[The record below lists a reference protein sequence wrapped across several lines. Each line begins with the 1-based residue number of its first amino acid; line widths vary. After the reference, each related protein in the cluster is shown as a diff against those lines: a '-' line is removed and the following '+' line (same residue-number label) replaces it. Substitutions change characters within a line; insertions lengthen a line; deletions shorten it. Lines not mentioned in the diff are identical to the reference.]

1 MGLPAPSSDALASSF
16 SEVLL
21 AGVAHV
27 SVAGLKTSFF
37 LMMKRNLLEEGS
49 EDDQGQLTAEREAFY
64 LHTTAQALLYR
75 PSSNVSPT
83 SKS

>member
-27 SVAGLKTSFF
+27 SVAGLETSFF
-37 LMMKRNLLEEGS
+37 DDEEELVG
-49 EDDQGQLTAEREAFY
+49 GG
-64 LHTTAQALLYR
+64 
-75 PSSNVSPT
+75 
-83 SKS
+83 K